1 MVTAA
6 VLAGGTGT
14 RMGSAV
20 PKQFIEIAGVPII
33 IRSIQKLVGNKNVDA
48 CIVAVGEDY
57 IDYTKELIE
66 KYIRTEKE
74 IDVIRGGSFRGDTL
88 VQVLEY
94 LKGRGQLDSVILT
107 HDAVRPFI
115 DDRIIDDNI
124 LAAKGYGACNTCV
137 PAVDTVLISEDGRF
151 IDDVPPRS
159 TVFHAQTPQSFRAD
173 KLYALIR
180 QTPPEV
186 FRLMTDGCSVFIYH
200 GEKVV
205 IVKGKEDNI
214 KITFPEDI
222 IRAEAI
228 LKGETGV

>member
-33 IRSIQKLVGNKNVDA
+33 IRSIEKFIGNKNVDA
-48 CIVAVGEDY
+48 CVVAVGEDY
-57 IDYTKELIE
+57 IDYTKELIG
-66 KYIRTEKE
+66 KYISTDKE
-74 IDVIRGGSFRGDTL
+74 ISVIHGGSFRGDTL
-88 VQVLEY
+88 VQVLRF
-94 LKGRGQLDSVILT
+94 LKERDQLDSIVLT

-124 LAAKGYGACNTCV
+124 LAARGYGACNTCV
-137 PAVDTVLISEDGRF
+137 PAVDTVLISEGGKF
-151 IDDVPPRS
+151 IDEVPPRS
-159 TVFHAQTPQSFRAD
+159 TVFHAQTPQSFKAD
-173 KLYALIR
+173 KLYALIEK
-180 QTPPEV
+180 TPADV
-186 FRLMTDGCSVFIYH
+186 FRRMTDGCSVFIYH
-200 GEKVV
+200 GEKVF

-228 LKGETGV
+228 LKGGEKI